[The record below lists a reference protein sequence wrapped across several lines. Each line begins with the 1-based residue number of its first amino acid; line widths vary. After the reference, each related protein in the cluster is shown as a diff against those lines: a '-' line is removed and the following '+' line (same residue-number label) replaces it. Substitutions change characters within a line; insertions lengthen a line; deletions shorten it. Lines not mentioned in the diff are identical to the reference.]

1 MAHPDAEGI
10 GRGWAFRLCDL
21 GVGRGSLAVMFN
33 MGLGCL
39 CRVVHGVF
47 VVPACQMRVVSCR
60 FVFARFIVL
69 CGFSVMPC
77 RVFVML

>member
-1 MAHPDAEGI
+1 
-10 GRGWAFRLCDL
+10 
-21 GVGRGSLAVMFN
+21 MFN

-47 VVPACQMRVVSCR
+47 VVTACQVRVVCCR
-60 FVFARFIVL
+60 FVLAGFMVL
-69 CGFSVMPC
+69 CGFFVMPG